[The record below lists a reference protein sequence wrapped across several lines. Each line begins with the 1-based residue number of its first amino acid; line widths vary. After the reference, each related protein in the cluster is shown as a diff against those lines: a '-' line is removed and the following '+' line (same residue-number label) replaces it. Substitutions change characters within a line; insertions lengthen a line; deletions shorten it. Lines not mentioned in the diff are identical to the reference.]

1 MISDFRETGNTDS
14 YTQFLELRILIKI
27 RLQITER
34 IQELELFFEDNIRDV
49 KVSYIEKARLK
60 LKKLLMYDPDV
71 LNKMQTND
79 NNFEKDREFEDL
91 KSI

>member
-1 MISDFRETGNTDS
+1 M
-14 YTQFLELRILIKI
+14 
-27 RLQITER
+27 
-34 IQELELFFEDNIRDV
+34 
-49 KVSYIEKARLK
+49 SYIEKARLK